1 MVKIKME
8 FFVPGTPRGKGR
20 PKFTRSGHAYT
31 DDKTRNYE
39 RFVAACFR
47 KKNREWR
54 TDSGSPVS
62 MFVTAFYKIPKS
74 WTKAKKQAAM
84 DGDITP
90 GKPDVDNIA
99 KIVMDSLN
107 KLAYLDDKQV
117 NRLSIRK
124 QFCNEQYTEEGVSVV
139 VLTGEDAR

>member
-1 MVKIKME
+1 
-8 FFVPGTPRGKGR
+8 
-20 PKFTRSGHAYT
+20 
-31 DDKTRNYE
+31 
-39 RFVAACFR
+39 
-47 KKNREWR
+47 
-54 TDSGSPVS
+54 
-62 MFVTAFYKIPKS
+62 
-74 WTKAKKQAAM
+74 M

>member
-1 MVKIKME
+1 
-8 FFVPGTPRGKGR
+8 
-20 PKFTRSGHAYT
+20 
-31 DDKTRNYE
+31 
-39 RFVAACFR
+39 
-47 KKNREWR
+47 
-54 TDSGSPVS
+54 

-117 NRLSIRK
+117 NFLSVRK
-124 QFCNEQYTEEGVSVV
+124 QYCNAQFPDEGVSVV
-139 VLTGEDAR
+139 ILTGEDAR

>member
-1 MVKIKME
+1 
-8 FFVPGTPRGKGR
+8 
-20 PKFTRSGHAYT
+20 
-31 DDKTRNYE
+31 
-39 RFVAACFR
+39 
-47 KKNREWR
+47 
-54 TDSGSPVS
+54 
-62 MFVTAFYKIPKS
+62 
-74 WTKAKKQAAM
+74 M

-117 NRLSIRK
+117 SHLTIRK

-139 VLTGEDAR
+139 VLTGEDAL